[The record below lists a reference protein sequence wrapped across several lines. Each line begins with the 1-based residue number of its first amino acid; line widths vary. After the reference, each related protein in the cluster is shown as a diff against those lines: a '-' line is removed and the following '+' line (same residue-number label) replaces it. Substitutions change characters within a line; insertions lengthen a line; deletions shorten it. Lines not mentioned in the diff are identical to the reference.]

1 MIEALKTNFDF
12 FALLWVFGLHE
23 DGDLVVFA
31 TDNAEVSGT
40 QMHIDLAAGGKGHLE
55 RVTRQVG
62 DFDLFGLGENKRG
75 EENRKGEKADGVTH
89 GHTPLLLPKKRSSG
103 TKGFLYLGTRC
114 GISRKRDCR
123 PWRPQSGGRG
133 GRSR

>member
-40 QMHIDLAAGGKGHLE
+40 QMHIDLAAGGKRHLE

-75 EENRKGEKADGVTH
+75 EENRKGEKADGVRH
-89 GHTPLLLPKKRSSG
+89 GHTPSAATQETKFRGEMFPVFGKLPRNHPKERLSAVATSKWRTRRS
-103 TKGFLYLGTRC
+103 
-114 GISRKRDCR
+114 
-123 PWRPQSGGRG
+123 
-133 GRSR
+133 